1 MQDTFARSGTRDD
14 RVSCIQLVYIRLSI
28 QICIQKPRF
37 MQYTFVRAC
46 TLPKGL
52 AELASDDMVSCIN
65 KITVLVLRHNT
76 PTKSKC

>member
-28 QICIQKPRF
+28 QCIQKPRF

-46 TLPKGL
+46 TLPKGWP
-52 AELASDDMVSCIN
+52 I
-65 KITVLVLRHNT
+65 
-76 PTKSKC
+76 